1 MENITENNKFT
12 VEESIELITRGI
24 NEIIGLEEIKE
35 KLKSGKQL
43 TVKAGFDPTAPD
55 IHLGHT
61 VLLKKMR
68 HFQILWHKVIFLIG
82 DFTGRI
88 GDPSGKT
95 KTRPRLTLEDV
106 LKNAETYKQQVFKI
120 LDPDKTIIDF
130 NSRWLERMS
139 FTDVLGLTSRY
150 TVAQMIERDDFS
162 NRYTNGQSIS
172 IMEFLYPL
180 AQGYD
185 SVYLK
190 CDIEL
195 GGTDQKFNL
204 LVGRTLMKEYGL
216 SPQAVITV
224 PLLEGLDGVNKM
236 SKSLGNYIGIYDS
249 PKDMYGKVMSIPDNL
264 ITKYMELVTDIP
276 MENIKNYAD
285 LMKNGENPRNI
296 KSILAKEIVKL
307 YHSEKEARESEEEFK
322 RVFSS
327 KGLPD
332 DIEEIIIDKN
342 ESNILSVLSICMK
355 SESKSNLKR
364 LISQGSVSFA
374 EGGQLLYNE
383 KITDINLN
391 ILKECVLKV
400 GKRNF
405 FKIKIKL

>member
-1 MENITENNKFT
+1 MEKYT

-24 NEIIGLEEIKE
+24 SEVIGLEEIKE

-61 VLLKKMR
+61 VLLRKMR
-68 HFQILWHKVIFLIG
+68 HFQLLGHKVVFLIG

-120 LDPDKTIIDF
+120 LDPEKTIVEF
-130 NSRWLERMS
+130 NSKWLEKMS
-139 FTDVLGLTSRY
+139 FADVLGLTSRY

-162 NRYTNGQSIS
+162 KRYKNGQPIS

-185 SVYLK
+185 SVALEF
-190 CDIEL
+190 DVEL
-195 GGTDQKFNL
+195 GGNDQKFNL

-224 PLLEGLDGVNKM
+224 PLLEGLDGVEKM

-249 PKDMYGKVMSIPDNL
+249 AKDMYGKAMSIPDNL
-264 ITKYMELVTDIP
+264 ISKYMELLTDIP
-276 MENIKNYAD
+276 IEDIKNYTKS
-285 LMKNGENPRNI
+285 MESGENPRNI
-296 KSILAKEIVKL
+296 KGILAKEIVKI
-307 YHSEKEARESEEEFK
+307 YHGEEEANNAEEEFK
-322 RVFSS
+322 RIFSS

-332 DIEEIIIDKN
+332 EIDEVSVNRDDNIL
-342 ESNILSVLSICMK
+342 NILSVCMP

-364 LISQGSVSFA
+364 LISQGSVS
-374 EGGQLLYNE
+374 LDNE
-383 KITDINLN
+383 KINDINTLVS
-391 ILKECVLKV
+391 KEGILKV

-405 FKIKIKL
+405 FKIKFS

>member
-1 MENITENNKFT
+1 MENKQYS

-24 NEIIGLEEIKE
+24 SEAIGLDEIKE

-61 VLLKKMR
+61 VLLRKMR
-68 HFQILWHKVIFLIG
+68 HFQLLGHKVIFLIG

-106 LKNAETYKQQVFKI
+106 LRNAETYKQQVFKI
-120 LDPDKTIIDF
+120 LDPEKTIVEF
-130 NSRWLERMS
+130 NSKWLEKMS
-139 FTDVLGLTSRY
+139 FADVLGLTSRY
-150 TVAQMIERDDFS
+150 TVAQMIERDDFAK
-162 NRYTNGQSIS
+162 RYKNGQPIS
-172 IMEFLYPL
+172 MMEFMYPL

-185 SVYLK
+185 SVALE
-190 CDIEL
+190 CDVEL
-195 GGTDQKFNL
+195 GGNDQKFNL

-224 PLLEGLDGVNKM
+224 PLLEGLDGVEKM

-249 PKDMYGKVMSIPDNL
+249 AKDMYGKAMSIPDNL
-264 ITKYMELVTDIP
+264 ISKYMELLTDIP
-276 MENIKNYAD
+276 IEDIKNYVKS
-285 LMKNGENPRNI
+285 MENGENPRNI
-296 KSILAKEIVKL
+296 KGILAKEIVKI
-307 YHSEKEARESEEEFK
+307 YHGEEEALNAEEEFK
-322 RVFSS
+322 RIFSS

-332 DIEEIIIDKN
+332 EIEEVSVNKDDNIL
-342 ESNILSVLSICMK
+342 NILSVCMS

-364 LISQGSVSFA
+364 LISQGSVT
-374 EGGQLLYNE
+374 LDNE
-383 KITDINLN
+383 KISDINA
-391 ILKECVLKV
+391 IISKEGILKV

-405 FKIKIKL
+405 FKIKFS

>member
-1 MENITENNKFT
+1 MDNKQYT

-24 NEIIGLEEIKE
+24 SEVIGLEEIKE

-61 VLLKKMR
+61 VLLRKMR
-68 HFQILWHKVIFLIG
+68 HFQLLGHKVVFLIG

-120 LDPDKTIIDF
+120 LDPEKTIVEF
-130 NSRWLERMS
+130 NSKWLEKMS
-139 FTDVLGLTSRY
+139 FADVLGLTSRY
-150 TVAQMIERDDFS
+150 TVAQMIERDDFAK
-162 NRYTNGQSIS
+162 RYKNGQPIS
-172 IMEFLYPL
+172 MMEFLYPL

-185 SVYLK
+185 SVALE
-190 CDIEL
+190 CDVEL
-195 GGTDQKFNL
+195 GGNDQKFNL

-216 SPQAVITV
+216 SPQAVVTV
-224 PLLEGLDGVNKM
+224 PLLEGLDGVEKM

-249 PKDMYGKVMSIPDNL
+249 PKDMYGKAMSIPDNL
-264 ITKYMELVTDIP
+264 IAKYMELLTDIP
-276 MENIKNYAD
+276 IEDIKNYVKA
-285 LMKNGENPRNI
+285 MENGENPRNI
-296 KSILAKEIVKL
+296 KGILAKEIVKI
-307 YHSEKEARESEEEFK
+307 YHGEEEALNAEEEFK
-322 RVFSS
+322 RIFSS

-332 DIEEIIIDKN
+332 EIEEVKVNNGD
-342 ESNILSVLSICMK
+342 NILNILSICMS

-364 LISQGSVSFA
+364 LVAQGSVT
-374 EGGQLLYNE
+374 LDNE
-383 KITDINLN
+383 KINDINT
-391 ILKECVLKV
+391 IVSKEGILKV

-405 FKIKIKL
+405 FKIKFA

>member
-1 MENITENNKFT
+1 MEDKKYSI
-12 VEESIELITRGI
+12 EESIELITRGI
-24 NEIIGLEEIKE
+24 SEAIGLEEIKE

-61 VLLKKMR
+61 VLLRKMR
-68 HFQILWHKVIFLIG
+68 HFQLLGHKVIFLIG

-120 LDPDKTIIDF
+120 LDPEKTIVEF
-130 NSRWLERMS
+130 NSKWLEKMS
-139 FTDVLGLTSRY
+139 FADVLGLTSRY
-150 TVAQMIERDDFS
+150 TVAQMIERDDFAK
-162 NRYTNGQSIS
+162 RYKNGQPIS
-172 IMEFLYPL
+172 MMEFMYPL

-185 SVYLK
+185 SVALE
-190 CDIEL
+190 CDVEL
-195 GGTDQKFNL
+195 GGNDQKFNL

-224 PLLEGLDGVNKM
+224 PLLEGLDGVEKM

-249 PKDMYGKVMSIPDNL
+249 PKDMYGKAMSIPDSL
-264 ITKYMELVTDIP
+264 IAKYMELLTDIP
-276 MENIKNYAD
+276 LDDIKNYVKS
-285 LMKNGENPRNI
+285 MENGENPRNI
-296 KSILAKEIVKL
+296 KGILAKEIVKI
-307 YHSEKEARESEEEFK
+307 YHGEAEALNAEEEFK
-322 RVFSS
+322 RIFSS

-332 DIEEIIIDKN
+332 EIEEITVNKDDNIL
-342 ESNILSVLSICMK
+342 NILSVCMS

-364 LISQGSVSFA
+364 LVSQGSVT
-374 EGGQLLYNE
+374 LDNE
-383 KITDINLN
+383 KINDINAV
-391 ILKECVLKV
+391 ISKEGILKV

-405 FKIKIKL
+405 FKIKFS

>member
-1 MENITENNKFT
+1 MDNKQYT

-24 NEIIGLEEIKE
+24 SEVIGLEEIKE

-61 VLLKKMR
+61 VLLRKMR
-68 HFQILWHKVIFLIG
+68 HFQLLGHKVVFLIG

-120 LDPDKTIIDF
+120 LDPEKTIVEF
-130 NSRWLERMS
+130 NSKWLEKMS
-139 FTDVLGLTSRY
+139 FADVLGLTSRY
-150 TVAQMIERDDFS
+150 TVAQMIERDDFAK
-162 NRYTNGQSIS
+162 RYKNGQPIS
-172 IMEFLYPL
+172 MMEFLYPL

-185 SVYLK
+185 SVALE
-190 CDIEL
+190 CDVEL
-195 GGTDQKFNL
+195 GGNDQKFNL

-216 SPQAVITV
+216 SPQAVVTV
-224 PLLEGLDGVNKM
+224 PLLEGLDGVEKM

-249 PKDMYGKVMSIPDNL
+249 PKDMYGKAMSIPDNL
-264 ITKYMELVTDIP
+264 IAKYMELLTDISI
-276 MENIKNYAD
+276 EDIKNYVKA
-285 LMKNGENPRNI
+285 MENGENPRNI
-296 KSILAKEIVKL
+296 KGILAKEIVKI
-307 YHSEKEARESEEEFK
+307 YHGEEEALNAEEEFK
-322 RVFSS
+322 RIFSS

-332 DIEEIIIDKN
+332 EIEEVKVNKDD
-342 ESNILSVLSICMK
+342 NILNILSICMS

-364 LISQGSVSFA
+364 LIAQGSVT
-374 EGGQLLYNE
+374 LDNE
-383 KITDINLN
+383 KINDINTVVS
-391 ILKECVLKV
+391 KEGILKV

-405 FKIKIKL
+405 FKIKFS

>member
-1 MENITENNKFT
+1 MEDKKYS

-24 NEIIGLEEIKE
+24 SEVIGLDEIKE

-61 VLLKKMR
+61 VLLRKMR
-68 HFQILWHKVIFLIG
+68 HFQLLGHKVIFLIG

-120 LDPDKTIIDF
+120 LDPEKTIVEF
-130 NSRWLERMS
+130 NSKWLEKIS
-139 FTDVLGLTSRY
+139 FADVLGLTSRY

-162 NRYTNGQSIS
+162 KRYKNGQPIS

-185 SVYLK
+185 SVALE
-190 CDIEL
+190 CDVEL
-195 GGTDQKFNL
+195 GGNDQKFNL

-224 PLLEGLDGVNKM
+224 PLLEGLDGVEKM

-249 PKDMYGKVMSIPDNL
+249 AKDMYGKAMSIPDSL
-264 ITKYMELVTDIP
+264 ISKYMELLTDIP
-276 MENIKNYAD
+276 IDDIKNYVKA
-285 LMKNGENPRNI
+285 MENGENPRNI
-296 KSILAKEIVKL
+296 KGILAKEIVKI
-307 YHSEKEARESEEEFK
+307 YHGEEEALNAEEEFK
-322 RVFSS
+322 RIFSS

-332 DIEEIIIDKN
+332 EIEEVTINKD
-342 ESNILSVLSICMK
+342 ENILNVLATCMS

-364 LISQGSVSFA
+364 LVSQGSVT
-374 EGGQLLYNE
+374 LDNE
-383 KITDINLN
+383 KINDINALVS
-391 ILKECVLKV
+391 KEGILKV

-405 FKIKIKL
+405 FKIKFS

>member
-1 MENITENNKFT
+1 MEDKKYSI
-12 VEESIELITRGI
+12 EESIDLITRGI
-24 NEIIGLEEIKE
+24 SEVIGLEEIKE

-61 VLLKKMR
+61 VLLRKMR
-68 HFQILWHKVIFLIG
+68 HFQLLGHKVIFLIG

-120 LDPDKTIIDF
+120 LDPEKTIVEF
-130 NSRWLERMS
+130 NSKWLEKMS
-139 FTDVLGLTSRY
+139 FADVLGLTSRY

-162 NRYTNGQSIS
+162 KRYKNGQPIS

-185 SVYLK
+185 SVSLE
-190 CDIEL
+190 CDVEL
-195 GGTDQKFNL
+195 GGNDQKFNL

-224 PLLEGLDGVNKM
+224 PLLEGLDGVEKM

-249 PKDMYGKVMSIPDNL
+249 PKDMYGKAMSIPDSL
-264 ITKYMELVTDIP
+264 ISKYMELLTDIP
-276 MENIKNYAD
+276 IDDIKNYVKA
-285 LMKNGENPRNI
+285 MENGENPRNI
-296 KSILAKEIVKL
+296 KGILAKEIVKI
-307 YHSEKEARESEEEFK
+307 YHGDAEALNAEEEFK
-322 RVFSS
+322 RIFSS

-332 DIEEIIIDKN
+332 EIEEVTVNKDD
-342 ESNILSVLSICMK
+342 NILNVLSICMS

-364 LISQGSVSFA
+364 LVSQGSVT
-374 EGGQLLYNE
+374 LDNE
-383 KITDINLN
+383 KINDINAL
-391 ILKECVLKV
+391 ISKEGILKV

-405 FKIKIKL
+405 FKIKFS

>member
-1 MENITENNKFT
+1 MGDKQYSID
-12 VEESIELITRGI
+12 ESIELITRGI
-24 NEIIGLEEIKE
+24 SEVIGLEEIKE

-61 VLLKKMR
+61 VLLRKMR
-68 HFQILWHKVIFLIG
+68 HFQLLGHKVIFLIG

-106 LKNAETYKQQVFKI
+106 LRNAETYKQQVFKI
-120 LDPDKTIIDF
+120 LDPEKTIVEF
-130 NSRWLERMS
+130 NSKWLEKMS
-139 FTDVLGLTSRY
+139 FADVLGLTSRY

-162 NRYTNGQSIS
+162 KRYKNGQPIS

-185 SVYLK
+185 SVALE
-190 CDIEL
+190 CDVEL
-195 GGTDQKFNL
+195 GGNDQKFNL

-224 PLLEGLDGVNKM
+224 PLLEGLDGVEKM

-249 PKDMYGKVMSIPDNL
+249 PKDMYGKAMSIPDSL
-264 ITKYMELVTDIP
+264 ISKYMELLTDIP
-276 MENIKNYAD
+276 IDDIKNYVKA
-285 LMKNGENPRNI
+285 MENGENPRNI
-296 KSILAKEIVKL
+296 KGILAKEIVKI
-307 YHSEKEARESEEEFK
+307 YHGESEALNAEEEFK
-322 RVFSS
+322 RIFSS

-332 DIEEIIIDKN
+332 EIEEVVINKDD
-342 ESNILSVLSICMK
+342 NILNVLSICMS

-364 LISQGSVSFA
+364 LVSQGSVA
-374 EGGQLLYNE
+374 LDNE
-383 KITDINLN
+383 KINDINFL
-391 ILKECVLKV
+391 ISKEGILKV

-405 FKIKIKL
+405 FKIKFS

>member
-1 MENITENNKFT
+1 MEKYT

-24 NEIIGLEEIKE
+24 SEVIGLEEIKE

-61 VLLKKMR
+61 VLLRKMR
-68 HFQILWHKVIFLIG
+68 HFQLLGHKVVFLIG

-120 LDPDKTIIDF
+120 LDPEKTIVEF
-130 NSRWLERMS
+130 NSKWLEKMS
-139 FTDVLGLTSRY
+139 FADVLGLTSRY

-162 NRYTNGQSIS
+162 KRYKNGQPIS

-185 SVYLK
+185 SVALE
-190 CDIEL
+190 CDVEL
-195 GGTDQKFNL
+195 GGNDQKFNL

-224 PLLEGLDGVNKM
+224 PLLEGLDGVEKM

-249 PKDMYGKVMSIPDNL
+249 AKDMYGKAMSIPDNL
-264 ITKYMELVTDIP
+264 ISKYMELLTDIP
-276 MENIKNYAD
+276 IEDIKNYTKS
-285 LMKNGENPRNI
+285 MENGENPRNI
-296 KSILAKEIVKL
+296 KGILAKEIVKI
-307 YHSEKEARESEEEFK
+307 YHGEEEANNAEEEFK
-322 RVFSS
+322 RIFSS

-332 DIEEIIIDKN
+332 EIDEVSINKDDNIL
-342 ESNILSVLSICMK
+342 NILSVCMP

-364 LISQGSVSFA
+364 LVSQGSVS
-374 EGGQLLYNE
+374 LDNE
-383 KITDINLN
+383 KINDINTL
-391 ILKECVLKV
+391 ISKEGILKV

-405 FKIKIKL
+405 FKIKFS

>member
-1 MENITENNKFT
+1 MEDKKYS

-24 NEIIGLEEIKE
+24 SEVIGLDEIKE

-61 VLLKKMR
+61 VLLRKMR
-68 HFQILWHKVIFLIG
+68 HFQLLGHKVIFLIG

-120 LDPDKTIIDF
+120 LDPEKTIVEF
-130 NSRWLERMS
+130 NSKWLEKMS
-139 FTDVLGLTSRY
+139 FADVLGLTSRY

-162 NRYTNGQSIS
+162 KRYKNGQPIS

-185 SVYLK
+185 SVALE
-190 CDIEL
+190 CDVEL
-195 GGTDQKFNL
+195 GGNDQKFNL

-224 PLLEGLDGVNKM
+224 PLLEGLDGVEKM

-249 PKDMYGKVMSIPDNL
+249 AKDMYGKAMSIPDSL
-264 ITKYMELVTDIP
+264 ISKYMELLTDIP
-276 MENIKNYAD
+276 IDDIKNYVKA
-285 LMKNGENPRNI
+285 MENGENPRNI
-296 KSILAKEIVKL
+296 KGILAKEIVKI
-307 YHSEKEARESEEEFK
+307 YHGEEEALNAEEEFK
-322 RVFSS
+322 RIFSS

-332 DIEEIIIDKN
+332 EIEEVTISKDD
-342 ESNILSVLSICMK
+342 NILNVLSVCMS

-364 LISQGSVSFA
+364 LISQGSVT
-374 EGGQLLYNE
+374 LDNE
-383 KITDINLN
+383 KINDINAV
-391 ILKECVLKV
+391 ISKEGILKV

-405 FKIKIKL
+405 FKIKFS